1 MQQPW
6 KKLSHEI
13 VFQKYSRK
21 IEKSMFRLPN
31 GEEKDFYIKV
41 EGPAVAILAI
51 TKNNQ
56 VILVKQFSLGGLFR
70 GFLFSNIAAGNFVK
84 NFIWAG
90 PELPD

>member
-56 VILVKQFSLGGLFR
+56 VILVRQFRPGPNEIFNEIPGGYI
-70 GFLFSNIAAGNFVK
+70 GK
-84 NFIWAG
+84 EET
-90 PELPD
+90 P